1 MPSDPPSAAD
11 GDREH
16 GPATGDRT
24 ANGQPVADDETA
36 GGGTAEG
43 KPVADGGTA
52 GGGTVD
58 GGTAEDEPVADDET
72 AGDGTADG
80 KPAADDETSGDGTA
94 DGQPVADDEPAGDGT
109 SDDETADETADDDE
123 DDASQ
128 HTLVQDLFVNPSRWA
143 IWPAIG
149 ILRWALRNTPGEPRR
164 LIYRSLPSLAF
175 KPNEIHSVE
184 LKDDSVD
191 VTLTAPGIASP
202 GSPLPLSDIARI
214 VQDMRPPGRG
224 ALSAWLDGPT
234 DLFMQVLEATM
245 MRYSAAFALTTGGAV
260 NAVISA
266 ANLVGHTAPLQA
278 LPEHRL
284 TGQPGAVPEGAA
296 ALAALFVGAPSADGL
311 AALVHAFTGLPARV
325 EEFAGARVRTLRPA
339 SLGGPVMRV
348 LGRYSTLATAGIEV
362 IVNGGADEGARRWAR
377 EPDRCASLRLLCER
391 YVGSDAVSTR
401 LFIELD
407 AGNIDPATFGE
418 AILGGMAVLGAPS
431 EGVRL
436 PLRI

>member
-16 GPATGDRT
+16 GPAGGKT
-24 ANGQPVADDETA
+24 ANGEPVADDETA
-36 GGGTAEG
+36 GGET
-43 KPVADGGTA
+43 
-52 GGGTVD
+52 
-58 GGTAEDEPVADDET
+58 ADDET
-72 AGDGTADG
+72 AEGEPVADGETAGGETADDETAEGEPVADGETAGGETADG
-80 KPAADDETSGDGTA
+80 KPVDDGE
-94 DGQPVADDEPAGDGT
+94 PDDEPA
-109 SDDETADETADDDE
+109 DDETADEDDE
-123 DDASQ
+123 EDASQ
-128 HTLVQDLFVNPSRWA
+128 HTLVQDLFVNPARWA

-214 VQDMRPPGRG
+214 VEDMRPPGRG
-224 ALSAWLDGPT
+224 ALSAWLDGPA

-245 MRYSAAFALTTGGAV
+245 MRYSAAFALTTGGEV
-260 NAVISA
+260 NAVLNA

-284 TGQPGAVPEGAA
+284 TGHPGAAPEGAA

-311 AALVHAFTGLPARV
+311 ATLIFAFTGLPARV

-339 SLGGPVMRV
+339 RLGRPVMRV
-348 LGRYSTLATAGIEV
+348 LGRYSTLSTAGIEV
-362 IVNGGADEGARRWAR
+362 IVNGGASESARRWAR
-377 EPDRCASLRLLCER
+377 EPERCASVRLLCER
-391 YVGSDAVSTR
+391 YVGSDAISVR

-407 AGNIDPATFGE
+407 AGNIDPATLGE
-418 AILGGMAVLGAPS
+418 TILGGMAVLGPPYAA
-431 EGVRL
+431 GARL